1 MNITIDV
8 DELRA
13 DLINYFGTAS
23 SYNPL
28 AIMDL
33 IKVEQASDE
42 EIVQIALKN
51 GFDLMK
57 YEIKGKGRK

>member
-13 DLINYFGTAS
+13 DLVNYFGTAT

-28 AIMDL
+28 AMVDL
-33 IKVEQASDE
+33 IKVEKASDE

-51 GFDLMK
+51 GFDIRK
-57 YEIKGKGRK
+57 YEVKGKGRK